1 MKTLLLSLLTTVL
14 TCELMLCGTGMVY
27 AEDLYEQP
35 YAEIFVEELPE
46 ETPEIEESD
55 PNSEILPE
63 NGDSETDDTGFLS
76 ENYDLIENV
85 EYFDE
90 QEIEENDDP
99 FIEAPLEEDIV
110 EVPWD
115 TEESIVGASA
125 YTLTIVWLD
134 GGTRSFSLGAC
145 ASLAAAKQ
153 RSKELLEQISLSG
166 RYTLTAERDTVFAHV
181 KKPTS
186 ASSDLIIIA
195 HMGYFKS
202 APENTLSSIRMAAAV
217 GFKEVEFDVRFTKD
231 GVPVVLHDET
241 LNKYGREA
249 DGSVIQNTV
258 YVKDLTYEELL
269 NYDFGIRRGTVWKGE
284 KAPTLESVLEVC
296 AKCGIRPNL
305 DIKFESRITQ
315 EMLGS
320 LYSMIEEYNL
330 QRNVTYIADE
340 IGYLKYLAQSDPD
353 SRYIYIVNKPNEEY
367 IVKAESLKQ
376 MINSDLFIYVSK
388 QKLTD
393 EVCRTCRYHS
403 IRLNTVVKYVSG
415 IAGLDKWV
423 SAISV
428 NNILP
433 ETVISEAEKRKLH
446 FSSSYHGE
454 VMEDRNYRLYAS
466 RNCGLCAHAE
476 SGHAGSRMLAW
487 DSSGKEEL
495 SDFRFERVNEHQYK
509 IYSIQSML
517 ALTSDESSDQAVFCA
532 PSDDLNQLWQLREN
546 ANRTYS
552 LINVSDGRLLR
563 AETEVAKGD
572 ALVMGIQQDASIAE
586 EYYLSLSPTRMPGGM
601 TGNTKKYEDVQ
612 DYSHSYYTAIY
623 WASWSGITKGL
634 SDGRFGIDEPCTRG
648 QAVMFLWKMAN
659 HPEPLSESA
668 KPFSDV
674 PNTHPYYKAVLWAK
688 QKGITK
694 GYTTGSRKGLFG
706 VNDTCTR
713 GQIMSFIWRFKGMPA
728 PRLEPKSPF
737 IDVPTTHAYYKAI
750 LWGSQNSVT
759 KGYTNGPK
767 KGQFGINDNCTRG
780 QIVKFLYN
788 IR

>member
-14 TCELMLCGTGMVY
+14 TCELMLCGTGMIY

-35 YAEIFVEELPE
+35 YEDIFVEELPE
-46 ETPEIEESD
+46 EAPEIEEID
-55 PNSEILPE
+55 PNSEISPENDDGVTEDTYILPE
-63 NGDSETDDTGFLS
+63 DYDT
-76 ENYDLIENV
+76 IEDA

-90 QEIEENDDP
+90 QEIEENNDP

-110 EVPWD
+110 EVPWN
-115 TEESIVGASA
+115 TEESVVGTSE

-134 GGTRSFSLGAC
+134 GGTRDFSLGSC
-145 ASLAAAKQ
+145 ASLTAAEKRA
-153 RSKELLEQISLSG
+153 KELLGQISLSG
-166 RYTLTAERDTVFAHV
+166 RYTLTTQGNTVFAQI
-181 KKPTS
+181 KEPTS
-186 ASSDLIIIA
+186 ISSDLIIIA
-195 HMGYFKS
+195 HMGYFKK

-231 GVPVVLHDET
+231 GVPVILHDDT
-241 LNKYGREA
+241 LNRYGREA
-249 DGSVIQNTV
+249 DGTLIQNPV
-258 YVKDLTYEELL
+258 YIKNLTYEELL
-269 NYDFGIRRGTVWKGE
+269 NYDFGIRRGNVWKGE
-284 KAPTLESVLEVC
+284 KAPTLESVLEAC
-296 AKCGIRPNL
+296 AKSGLRPNL
-305 DIKFESRITQ
+305 DIKYEGRVTKD
-315 EMLGS
+315 MLGS
-320 LYSMIEEYNL
+320 LYSLIEKYNL
-330 QRNVTYIADE
+330 QGKSSYIANEVD
-340 IGYLKYLAQSDPD
+340 YLKYLAQSDPD

-433 ETVISEAEKRKLH
+433 ETVIAEAAKRKLH
-446 FSSSYHGE
+446 FSASYHGE
-454 VMEDRNYRLYAS
+454 VMEDRNYRMYAS
-466 RNCGLCAHAE
+466 RNCGFCAHAE
-476 SGHAGSRMLAW
+476 SGHAGSPMLAW
-487 DSSGKEEL
+487 DSSGNAEL
-495 SDFRFERVNEHQYK
+495 SDFRFEKVSEDQYK

-517 ALTSDESSDQAVFCA
+517 ALTSDESSDQAVFCT
-532 PSDDLNQLWQLREN
+532 PSDDMNQLWELREN

-552 LINVSDGRLLR
+552 LVNVSDGRVLR
-563 AETEVAKGD
+563 TETGVAKGD
-572 ALVMGIQQDASIAE
+572 ALVMGAQQDDSIAE
-586 EYYLSLSPTRMPGGM
+586 EFYLSLSPTRMPGGM

-612 DYSHSYYTAIY
+612 DYSHPFYTAIY
-623 WASWSGITKGL
+623 WASWRGITKGL
-634 SDGRFGIDEPCTRG
+634 SDGRFGIEEPCTRG

-659 HPEPLSESA
+659 RPEPQAESA

-694 GYTTGSRKGLFG
+694 GYTTGPRKGLFG

-737 IDVPTTHAYYKAI
+737 IDVPTTHAYYKAV
-750 LWGSQNSVT
+750 LWGAQNSVT
-759 KGYTNGPK
+759 KGYTSGPK
-767 KGQFGINDNCTRG
+767 TGQFGINDNCTRG